1 MEEKRSSVRI
11 EKPLMVKYLPQGS
24 DKENWRV
31 AFIKNI
37 SETGLL
43 FDTNSQFQS
52 GDSILLMIKIPLK
65 PDDWIDTK
73 GSVIES
79 FPFVGRS
86 FLTRLKFTGMNHE
99 QRALI
104 KDYVSWFL
112 NTQTGGKS
120 PGSDND
126 KRKAVRIYKNITVRY
141 GVQNHLGVVEKWDI
155 TTVINLSKTGLVF
168 TSGFACSETIDFMIK
183 LPSHPYEPFHIRG
196 RVIESSQFKLADS
209 TVLKDTFLTRVEFI
223 YPKEEYKKLLFDYVD
238 WLIKND
244 QGKPKK
250 EGE

>member
-1 MEEKRSSVRI
+1 MI
-11 EKPLMVKYLPQGS
+11 KYLPQGG
-24 DKENWRV
+24 DREDWKV
-31 AFIKNI
+31 AFVKNI

-43 FDTNSQFQS
+43 FDTNKQFQS
-52 GDSILLMIKIPLK
+52 GENILLMIKIPLK
-65 PDDWIDTK
+65 PDDWIKTG

-79 FPFVGRS
+79 FPFVGKS
-86 FLTRLKFTGMNHE
+86 FLTRLKFTGMDQE
-99 QRALI
+99 QRMLI

-112 NTQTGGKS
+112 NNQAQGKS

-126 KRKAVRIYKNITVRY
+126 KRKAVRIYKNLIVSY
-141 GVQNHLGVVEKWDI
+141 GVRNHLGVVEKWDI
-155 TTVINLSKTGLVF
+155 TTVINFSKTGMVF
-168 TSGFACSETIDFMIK
+168 TSGFACSGTVDFMVK
-183 LPSHPYEPFHIRG
+183 LPSHPYEPFHIGG

-209 TVLKDTFLTRVEFI
+209 TILKDTFLTRVEFI

-244 QGKPKK
+244 PGKPKK